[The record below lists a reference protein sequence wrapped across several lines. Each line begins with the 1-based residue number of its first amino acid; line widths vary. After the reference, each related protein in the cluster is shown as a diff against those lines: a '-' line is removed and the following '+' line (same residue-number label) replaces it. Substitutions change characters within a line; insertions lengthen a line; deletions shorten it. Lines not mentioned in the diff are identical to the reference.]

1 MTGPRLL
8 VVGGGIVG
16 RSVAYYAAGA
26 GAEVHLID
34 ADADPSS
41 TTRASLGVLTH
52 FNGGDDTYGLL
63 YRDGH
68 ALHELLAE
76 QLKEETGM
84 DVGWRPL
91 GGIDVAF
98 TEADLQ
104 ALVEM
109 CQFNK
114 ARGCVAELLDG
125 EGVRTMEPLLREEAI
140 GGLYFPGD
148 HRVDPPALAAALLEA
163 GSRQGVDVTFGTAL
177 SRLEAR
183 GGGVQA
189 EFAGD
194 ASGSLPTEFDYAV
207 VAAGA
212 WTGQLL
218 AASSAREGV
227 AEEVAVR
234 PVRGQHCVYGAGGGN
249 LRRVLRYNGHHLI
262 PSAEGITV
270 AATVEE
276 VGFDLG
282 TTEAAATQ
290 FGEILERVLGIGDRP
305 IHQRAGLRPK
315 PRKGRPVIAPLDDM
329 PGVFVASGH
338 YKNGVLL
345 GPITGQTVAAWVLEG
360 QPPRDMSHFAIAR

>member
-1 MTGPRLL
+1 M
-8 VVGGGIVG
+8 G
-16 RSVAYYAAGA
+16 RSVAYYASRA
-26 GAEVHLID
+26 GAEVHLVD
-34 ADADPSS
+34 ADADPSP

-52 FNGGDDTYGLL
+52 FNGGDDAYGLL

-68 ALHELLAE
+68 VLHEHLAA
-76 QLKEETGM
+76 QLMEETGV
-84 DVGWRPL
+84 DVGWRAL

-98 TEADLQ
+98 SEADLQ

-109 CQFNK
+109 CEFNK
-114 ARGCVAELLDG
+114 ARGCVAQLLDG
-125 EGVRTMEPLLREEAI
+125 EGVRELEPLLREDAL

-148 HRVDPPALAAALLEA
+148 HRVDPAALADALLAAARRR
-163 GSRQGVDVTFGTAL
+163 GIHISFDTPL
-177 SRLEAR
+177 SRLE
-183 GGGVQA
+183 GNGTGVRA
-189 EFAGD
+189 VFAGD
-194 ASGSLPTEFDYAV
+194 ASGNLSKEFDCAV

-212 WTGQLL
+212 WTGKLL
-218 AASSAREGV
+218 AASAG

-234 PVRGQHCVYGAGGGN
+234 PVRGQHCVYGAGGGS
-249 LRRVLRYNGHHLI
+249 LRRVLRYDGHHLL
-262 PSAEGITV
+262 PTTEGITV

-290 FGEILERVLGIGDRP
+290 FGLTLERVLGIRDRP

-345 GPITGQTVAAWVLEG
+345 GPITGQIVAAWVLEG